1 MGWRGSGTHGAL
13 LKVCSC
19 ALHLLPPVCRVWC
32 RHLQLAL
39 GEFPTD
45 LVVYNAGTDVLSGDS
60 LGYLNISEK
69 V

>member
-1 MGWRGSGTHGAL
+1 MELRPGTSDEAY
-13 LKVCSC
+13 LKLVDE
-19 ALHLLPPVCRVWC
+19 
-32 RHLQLAL
+32 HLQLAL